1 MVRVRVRILE
11 LRAKWPKLVVFG
23 FWTGDLSIFLF
34 LLGFFGWGFRI
45 DFDGFGEEV
54 EFWLDLGLG
63 VVEMQNLT
71 HFGLVAMEF
80 CWGRF

>member
-1 MVRVRVRILE
+1 M
-11 LRAKWPKLVVFG
+11 G
-23 FWTGDLSIFLF
+23 IFLCRF
-34 LLGFFGWGFRI
+34 WIEFV
-45 DFDGFGEEV
+45 GFGEEV

-80 CWGRF
+80 VGVDFDRFVWCLRF